1 MLSRF
6 AFPTSI
12 LFGAGALAELPNE
25 LARAGCR
32 RPLIVTDPGLRAA
45 GLLERVTGVLSP
57 AGVPFGLFEG
67 VEPNPVEAN
76 VTEGARAYREAQ
88 CDGVVAIGGGSAL
101 DVGKAV
107 RLRVTHEGPPAQY
120 DDGKGGSERDQ

>member
-12 LFGAGALAELPNE
+12 LFGAGALSELPAELE
-25 LARAGCR
+25 RAGCR
-32 RPLIVTDPGLRAA
+32 RPLIVTDPGLRPA
-45 GLLERVTGVLSP
+45 GLLDRVTRVLSG
-57 AGVPFGLFEG
+57 AGVPLALFEG

-76 VTEGARAYREAQ
+76 VEDAARAYRGGG
-88 CDGVVAIGGGSAL
+88 CDGVVAVGGGSAL

-107 RLRVTHEGPPAQY
+107 RLRVTHEGTLAQY
-120 DDGKGGSERDQ
+120 DDVKGGSEKI